1 MERGTGIEPAALAW
15 KARVLPLYEPRDRD
29 QLKTNARQLK
39 PKDSNYFKSNYY
51 WWRGKDSNLRT
62 LRERIYSPSP
72 LTTRP
77 PLQTEPVIMLT
88 FVSFVNQLLRQ
99 SSEI

>member
-15 KARVLPLYEPRDRD
+15 KARVLPLYEPRNRG
-29 QLKTNARQLK
+29 QLKKLTPGNQSQMAPITSNQLF
-39 PKDSNYFKSNYY
+39 NH

-77 PLQTEPVIMLT
+77 PLQTEPKIMQIFLDA
-88 FVSFVNQLLRQ
+88 VNPN
-99 SSEI
+99 IDY